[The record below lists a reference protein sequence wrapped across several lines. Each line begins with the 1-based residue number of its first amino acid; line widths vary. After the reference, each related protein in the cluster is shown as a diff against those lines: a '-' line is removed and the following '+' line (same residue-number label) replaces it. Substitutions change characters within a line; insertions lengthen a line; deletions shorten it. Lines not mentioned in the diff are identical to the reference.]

1 MCPVFMQTIDWLWI
15 LHPFLAVVLIYPLI
29 GVVVRLGVQTRQRR
43 LGTTRLPASTGSDH
57 NDLGQWLA
65 LGVVLISLVALTIV
79 IATHKPLNQF
89 VGGPARGLE
98 LLLVLLGTIVSL
110 FALWRSSI
118 KAIRFSFA
126 FITWAGVIGL
136 GAQPEV
142 WRLSDNPLTIEF
154 WQSHYW
160 AGVAVVGLMLFSL
173 GARQE
178 ILRQIRWRR
187 IHVAANILAASLF
200 VIQGITGTRDLLE
213 IPLHWQKPA
222 LAACDWKTQKCAAP
236 APLEK

>member
-1 MCPVFMQTIDWLWI
+1 
-15 LHPFLAVVLIYPLI
+15 
-29 GVVVRLGVQTRQRR
+29 
-43 LGTTRLPASTGSDH
+43 
-57 NDLGQWLA
+57 
-65 LGVVLISLVALTIV
+65 
-79 IATHKPLNQF
+79 
-89 VGGPARGLE
+89 
-98 LLLVLLGTIVSL
+98 
-110 FALWRSSI
+110 
-118 KAIRFSFA
+118 
-126 FITWAGVIGL
+126 
-136 GAQPEV
+136 
-142 WRLSDNPLTIEF
+142 
-154 WQSHYW
+154 
-160 AGVAVVGLMLFSL
+160 MLFSL